1 MSDGVQRRGW
11 APVSVALAV
20 AMGSPP
26 LFTATPLSAQ
36 VIGSGG
42 AMSAPGVV
50 NGGLPTSQEVRRLP
64 ETPPSPA
71 ASTVTVR
78 SRGAVA
84 PGPCPTAIAD
94 SALSAPL
101 AAIDFTGPNG
111 AELDPGVRAALSGV
125 GGALDGSP
133 RPIRAI
139 CDIRDAANAALTR
152 AHYVATIRVPEQTIA
167 GHLRLEVITAKI
179 VALRVRGD
187 PGRSA
192 KRIAALLERL
202 KKLDPLNE
210 IDAER
215 ILLLAGDIPGVAVT
229 LELRPAPS
237 GKLGEVIGEV
247 AVERIAGALF
257 FNAQNYG
264 STQIGRYSGLVRG
277 ELYGLTGLA
286 DRTFLGVFTTGDF
299 KEQQVVQVGHDFE
312 PFAASPLRIGG
323 QFTYAWTKPTL
334 SSAGIGINLESRS
347 LLASLTGAY
356 PLIRRSGHNLRL
368 DGGFDFIE
376 QRTRSSGTPI
386 NTDKLREL
394 YLQVNGDAV
403 GRTTG
408 GLAPLWRV
416 AGGIEV
422 RKDIDIF
429 GATKKGQT
437 SGGAIPTRFEGDP
450 QAFIARA
457 NAVIEG
463 RVRFGPQSQYAATIS
478 VDARG
483 QYADHPLLAFDEL
496 AVGNLTIGRGYDPGA
511 TSGDRAYGAAT
522 ELRIGKPQPLSR
534 NDLAYEAIAFY
545 DVINIRNLDS
555 NQFEAHRTLHSY
567 GGGVRATWGSHGRI
581 DVIYAKPQDKGLA
594 IDTVKPP
601 ARVLVSL
608 TIRALPWR

>member
-1 MSDGVQRRGW
+1 MLGGVRRRGGS
-11 APVSVALAV
+11 PVSAVLAV
-20 AMGSPP
+20 AMMSAP
-26 LFTATPLSAQ
+26 LLTALPLGAQ
-36 VIGSGG
+36 VIGGGG
-42 AMSAPGVV
+42 AMPAPGVI
-50 NGGLPTSQEVRRLP
+50 NGGLPTSQEVRREP
-64 ETPPSPA
+64 ETPPPA
-71 ASTVTVR
+71 KATVTVR
-78 SRGAVA
+78 ARGAVA
-84 PGPCPTAIAD
+84 AGPCPAAIAD

-101 AAIDFTGPNG
+101 AGIDFTGPNG
-111 AELDPGVRAALSGV
+111 APLDPGVSAALAGV
-125 GGALDGSP
+125 GGKLDGSP

-139 CDIRDAANAALTR
+139 CDVRDAANAALAR
-152 AHYVATIRVPEQTIA
+152 GHYVATIRVPEQTVA
-167 GHLRLEVITAKI
+167 GRLHLEVITAKI

-187 PGRSA
+187 PGRSS

-202 KKLDPLNE
+202 QKLDPLNE

-237 GKLGEVIGEV
+237 GKLGEVVGEV
-247 AVERIAGALF
+247 AVERVPGALF

-264 STQIGRYSGLVRG
+264 SAQIGRYSGLVRG

-286 DRTFLGVFTTGDF
+286 DRTFLGFFTTGDF

-312 PFAASPLRIGG
+312 PFGGSPLRIGG

-334 SSAGIGINLESRS
+334 SSAGVGIDLRSRS
-347 LLASLTGAY
+347 LLGTLSASY

-394 YLQVNGDAV
+394 YLQLNGDAV
-403 GRTTG
+403 DRSSP
-408 GLAPLWRV
+408 GLAPSWRI
-416 AGGIEV
+416 AGGVEV
-422 RKDIDIF
+422 RKDVNVF
-429 GATKKGQT
+429 GATRQGQ
-437 SGGAIPTRFEGDP
+437 SVGGAIPTRFEGDP

-463 RVRFGPQSQYAATIS
+463 RLRFGPQSPYAATVS

-522 ELRIGKPQPLSR
+522 EIRIGKPQPLSR
-534 NDLAYEAIAFY
+534 NDVAYELIGFY
-545 DVINIRNLDS
+545 DVINIRNLDT
-555 NQFEAHRTLHSY
+555 NQFEANRTLHSY
-567 GGGVRATWGSHGRI
+567 GGGVRATWGNHGRI
-581 DVIYAKPQDKGLA
+581 DVVYAKPQDKGLA

>member
-1 MSDGVQRRGW
+1 MSAIAAGAMLV
-11 APVSVALAV
+11 APFVTAL
-20 AMGSPP
+20 
-26 LFTATPLSAQ
+26 PLSAQ
-36 VIGSGG
+36 IIGSGG
-42 AMSAPGVV
+42 AMPAPGLI
-50 NGGLPTSQEVRRLP
+50 NGGLPTSQEVRRQP
-64 ETPPSPA
+64 ETPPPA
-71 ASTVTVR
+71 AAAVTVR
-78 SRGAVA
+78 ARGAVA
-84 PGPCPTAIAD
+84 AGPCPTAIAT

-101 AAIDFTGPNG
+101 VAIDFTGPG
-111 AELDPGVRAALSGV
+111 SAELDPRVRAALGGV
-125 GGALDGSP
+125 GSGLDGSP

-139 CDIRDAANAALTR
+139 CDIRDAANAALAR
-152 AHYVATIRVPEQTIA
+152 AHFVATVRVPEQTIA
-167 GHLRLEVITAKI
+167 GHLHLEVITAKI

-202 KKLDPLNE
+202 QKLDPLNE

-237 GKLGEVIGEV
+237 GKLGEVVGEV
-247 AVERIAGALF
+247 AVERTRGALF

-312 PFAASPLRIGG
+312 PFAKSPLRIGG

-334 SSAGIGINLESRS
+334 ASSGVGLNLESRS
-347 LLASLTGAY
+347 LLGTLSGSY
-356 PLIRRSGHNLRL
+356 PLIRRANRNLRV

-376 QRTRSSGTPI
+376 QRTRSNGSPI

-394 YLQVNGDAV
+394 YLQANGDAV
-403 GRTTG
+403 ARSTG
-408 GLAPLWRV
+408 GLAPLWRI
-416 AGGIEV
+416 AGGVEV
-422 RKDIDIF
+422 RKDINVF
-429 GATKKGQT
+429 GATRLGQT

-463 RVRFGPQSQYAATIS
+463 RIRFCPQSPFAATVS

-522 ELRIGKPQPLSR
+522 EFRIGKPQPLSR
-534 NDLAYEAIAFY
+534 NDLAYEAVGFY
-545 DVINIRNLDS
+545 DVIHIRNLDS
-555 NQFEAHRTLHSY
+555 NQFEANRTLHSV
-567 GGGVRATWGSHGRI
+567 GGGVRATWGSHGRV
-581 DVIYAKPQDKGLA
+581 DVLYAKPLDKGLA

>member
-1 MSDGVQRRGW
+1 MFGGVRRYVHG
-11 APVSVALAV
+11 PVSALLAGTMLALSLAGGMPLAAQAV
-20 AMGSPP
+20 APGSTPP
-26 LFTATPLSAQ
+26 AAG
-36 VIGSGG
+36 VI
-42 AMSAPGVV
+42 
-50 NGGLPTSQEVRRLP
+50 NNGLPTSQEIRRQDEIPPPVR
-64 ETPPSPA
+64 A
-71 ASTVTVR
+71 TVTVR
-78 SRGAVA
+78 SRGAVS
-84 PGPCPTAIAD
+84 PGPCPAAIAT

-101 AAIDFTGPNG
+101 AAIDFTGPNN
-111 AELDPGVRAALSGV
+111 APLDHGVSVALAGV
-125 GGALDGSP
+125 GGGLDGSP

-139 CDIRDAANAALTR
+139 CDIRDAANDALAR

-167 GHLRLEVITAKI
+167 GHLHLEVITAKI

-187 PGRSA
+187 PGRSS
-192 KRIAALLERL
+192 KRIAALLDRL
-202 KKLDPLNE
+202 QKLEPLNE
-210 IDAER
+210 VDAER
-215 ILLLAGDIPGVAVT
+215 ILLLAGDIPGISVT

-237 GKLGEVIGEV
+237 GKLGEVVGEV
-247 AVERIAGALF
+247 AVERVPGALF

-312 PFAASPLRIGG
+312 PFAASLLRIGG

-334 SSAGIGINLESRS
+334 SSGGVGVNLESRS
-347 LLASLTGAY
+347 LLATLSGSY
-356 PLIRRSGHNLRL
+356 PLIRRSDHNLRL

-376 QRTRSSGTPI
+376 QRTKSSGTPI

-394 YLQVNGDAV
+394 YLQVNGDATARV
-403 GRTTG
+403 IN
-408 GLAPLWRV
+408 GLASLWRV
-416 AGGIEV
+416 AGGIEL
-422 RKDIDIF
+422 RKE
-429 GATKKGQT
+429 GQT

-450 QAFIARA
+450 QAFIARG

-463 RVRFGPQSQYAATIS
+463 RLRFGSQSPYAATVSI
-478 VDARG
+478 DGRG
-483 QYADHPLLAFDEL
+483 QYTNHPLLAFDEL

-522 ELRIGKPQPLSR
+522 EIRIGKPQPLSR
-534 NDLAYEAIAFY
+534 NDWAYEAIGFY

-555 NQFEAHRTLHSY
+555 NQFEANRTLHSY

-581 DVIYAKPQDKGLA
+581 DVMYAKPQDKGLA

-601 ARVLVSL
+601 ARILVSL

>member
-1 MSDGVQRRGW
+1 MFGGVRHFGRG
-11 APVSVALAV
+11 PVSALLAGTMLASSLAGGMPLAAQAV
-20 AMGSPP
+20 APGGTPP
-26 LFTATPLSAQ
+26 AAG
-36 VIGSGG
+36 VI
-42 AMSAPGVV
+42 
-50 NGGLPTSQEVRRLP
+50 NNGLPTSQEIRRQD
-64 ETPPSPA
+64 ETPPPA
-71 ASTVTVR
+71 RATVTVR
-78 SRGAVA
+78 SRGAVS
-84 PGPCPTAIAD
+84 PGPCPAAIAT

-101 AAIDFTGPNG
+101 AAIDFTGPNN
-111 AELDPGVRAALSGV
+111 APLDHGVSDALSGV
-125 GGALDGSP
+125 GGGLDGSP

-139 CDIRDAANAALTR
+139 CDIRDAANAALAR

-167 GHLRLEVITAKI
+167 GHLHLEVITAKI

-187 PGRSA
+187 PGRSS
-192 KRIAALLERL
+192 KRIAALLDRL
-202 KKLDPLNE
+202 QRLEPLNE
-210 IDAER
+210 VDAER
-215 ILLLAGDIPGVAVT
+215 ILLLAGDIPGISVT

-237 GKLGEVIGEV
+237 GKLGEVVGEV
-247 AVERIAGALF
+247 AVERVPGALF

-299 KEQQVVQVGHDFE
+299 REQQVVQVGHDFE

-334 SSAGIGINLESRS
+334 SSGGVGVNLESRS
-347 LLASLTGAY
+347 LLATLSASY
-356 PLIRRSGHNLRL
+356 PLIRRSNHNLRL

-376 QRTRSSGTPI
+376 QRTKSSGTPI

-394 YLQVNGDAV
+394 YLQVNGDATARV
-403 GRTTG
+403 VN

-416 AGGIEV
+416 AGGIEL
-422 RKDIDIF
+422 RKDIGIF
-429 GATKKGQT
+429 GATKQGQT

-463 RVRFGPQSQYAATIS
+463 RLRFGPQSPYAATVSI
-478 VDARG
+478 DGRG
-483 QYADHPLLAFDEL
+483 QYTNHPLLAFDEL

-522 ELRIGKPQPLSR
+522 EIRIGKPQPLSR
-534 NDLAYEAIAFY
+534 NDWAYEAIGFY

-555 NQFEAHRTLHSY
+555 NQFEANRTLHSY

-581 DVIYAKPQDKGLA
+581 DVMYAKPQDKGLA

-601 ARVLVSL
+601 ARILVSL

>member
-1 MSDGVQRRGW
+1 MRAGVQRRGRGSLS
-11 APVSVALAV
+11 AIVAGAMLVS
-20 AMGSPP
+20 P
-26 LFTATPLSAQ
+26 LIPTLPLSAQ
-36 VIGSGG
+36 AIGPGG
-42 AMSAPGVV
+42 AMPAPGLI
-50 NGGLPTSQEVRRLP
+50 NGGLPTSQEVRRQP
-64 ETPPSPA
+64 ETPPPA
-71 ASTVTVR
+71 AASVTVR
-78 SRGAVA
+78 ARGAVA
-84 PGPCPTAIAD
+84 AGPCPAAIAT
-94 SALSAPL
+94 SELLAPL

-111 AELDPGVRAALSGV
+111 AELDHGVRAALAGV
-125 GGALDGSP
+125 GGGLDGTS

-139 CDIRDAANAALTR
+139 CDIRDAANAALAR

-167 GHLRLEVITAKI
+167 GHLHLEVITAKI

-187 PGRSA
+187 PGRSS
-192 KRIAALLERL
+192 KRIATLLERL
-202 KKLDPLNE
+202 QKLDPLNE
-210 IDAER
+210 VDAER

-237 GKLGEVIGEV
+237 GKLGEVVGEV
-247 AVERIAGALF
+247 AVERVPAALF

-264 STQIGRYSGLVRG
+264 STQIGRYSGLLRG

-299 KEQQVVQVGHDFE
+299 KEQQVVQFGHDFE
-312 PFAASPLRIGG
+312 PFARSPLRIGG

-334 SSAGIGINLESRS
+334 ATAGVGLNLESRS
-347 LLASLTGAY
+347 LLGTLSASY
-356 PLIRRSGHNLRL
+356 PLIRRASHNLRL

-376 QRTRSSGTPI
+376 QRTRSNGSPI
-386 NTDKLREL
+386 NSDKLREL
-394 YLQVNGDAV
+394 YIQANGDATA
-403 GRTTG
+403 RTSG
-408 GLAPLWRV
+408 GLAPLWRI
-416 AGGIEV
+416 AGGIEA
-422 RKDIDIF
+422 RKDIDVF
-429 GATKKGQT
+429 GATRLGQS

-463 RVRFGPQSQYAATIS
+463 RIRFGPQSPYAATVS

-522 ELRIGKPQPLSR
+522 EIRIGKPQPLSR
-534 NDLAYEAIAFY
+534 TDFAYEAIGFY
-545 DVINIRNLDS
+545 DVIHIRNLDS
-555 NQFEAHRTLHSY
+555 NQFEASRTLHSV
-567 GGGVRATWGSHGRI
+567 GGGVCATWGSHGRI
-581 DVIYAKPQDKGLA
+581 DVLYAKPLDKGLA

>member
-1 MSDGVQRRGW
+1 MFGGVRCYVHG
-11 APVSVALAV
+11 PVSALLAGTML
-20 AMGSPP
+20 ASSLAGGMP
-26 LFTATPLSAQ
+26 LAAQ
-36 VIGSGG
+36 TV
-42 AMSAPGVV
+42 APGGTPPAAGVI
-50 NGGLPTSQEVRRLP
+50 NNGLPTSQEIRRQD
-64 ETPPSPA
+64 ETPPPVRA
-71 ASTVTVR
+71 TVTVR
-78 SRGAVA
+78 SRGAVS
-84 PGPCPTAIAD
+84 PGPCPAAIAT

-101 AAIDFTGPNG
+101 AAIDFTGPNN
-111 AELDPGVRAALSGV
+111 APLDHGVSVALAGV
-125 GGALDGSP
+125 GGGLDGSP

-139 CDIRDAANAALTR
+139 CDIRDAANAALAR

-167 GHLRLEVITAKI
+167 GHLHLEVITAKI

-187 PGRSA
+187 PGRSS
-192 KRIAALLERL
+192 KRIAALLDRL
-202 KKLDPLNE
+202 QKLEPLNE
-210 IDAER
+210 VDAER
-215 ILLLAGDIPGVAVT
+215 MLLLAGDIPGISVT

-237 GKLGEVIGEV
+237 GKLGEVVGEV
-247 AVERIAGALF
+247 AVERVPGALF

-264 STQIGRYSGLVRG
+264 STQIGRYSGLMRG

-334 SSAGIGINLESRS
+334 SSGGVGVNLESRS
-347 LLASLTGAY
+347 LLATLSGSY
-356 PLIRRSGHNLRL
+356 PLIRRSDHNLRL

-376 QRTRSSGTPI
+376 QRTKSSGTPI

-394 YLQVNGDAV
+394 YLQVNGDATARV
-403 GRTTG
+403 IN

-416 AGGIEV
+416 AGGIEL
-422 RKDIDIF
+422 RKDIGIF
-429 GATKKGQT
+429 GATKQGQT

-463 RVRFGPQSQYAATIS
+463 RLRFGPQSPYAATVSI
-478 VDARG
+478 DGRG
-483 QYADHPLLAFDEL
+483 QYTNHPLLAFDEL

-522 ELRIGKPQPLSR
+522 EIRIGKPQPLSR
-534 NDLAYEAIAFY
+534 NDWAYEAIGFY

-555 NQFEAHRTLHSY
+555 NQFEANRTLHSY

-581 DVIYAKPQDKGLA
+581 DVMYAKPQDKGLA

-601 ARVLVSL
+601 ARILVSL